1 MRNQSDAYVRRRTGV
16 RKRSLL
22 VNSIG
27 DISRGVRQS
36 FRDSKQR
43 RGLRARQ
50 RQAGCRA
57 PRRGDL
63 EDFAQK
69 DSRARPR
76 PSVVDV
82 PRPRARRAFRPRD
95 VRPGRGDGVMSDGDD
110 DERPAALTSL
120 LGGYG
125 YGSGSGSDD
134 DDDDDD
140 GRGGDDDEGPAAGP
154 ARPSAEEMRRAAAA
168 AYGGGEDEGPA
179 AGPARPSAEEM
190 RRAAA
195 AAYGEAART
204 FPADREEEEAEAK
217 EEEEEDDDDDEP
229 VAGPARPP
237 PGAAAAA
244 MYASYA
250 DADDDADADAGPAAD
265 PSRDDARDADPPP
278 SPPPPRERPPRRLH
292 SAPDAIVAKVA
303 LPPEPPGECETV
315 MRSGD
320 SLQTKV
326 KRWTELKRAGVRV
339 VDRLRCVLYTGPH
352 TTALAW

>member
-1 MRNQSDAYVRRRTGV
+1 
-16 RKRSLL
+16 
-22 VNSIG
+22 
-27 DISRGVRQS
+27 
-36 FRDSKQR
+36 
-43 RGLRARQ
+43 
-50 RQAGCRA
+50 
-57 PRRGDL
+57 
-63 EDFAQK
+63 
-69 DSRARPR
+69 
-76 PSVVDV
+76 
-82 PRPRARRAFRPRD
+82 
-95 VRPGRGDGVMSDGDD
+95 
-110 DERPAALTSL
+110 
-120 LGGYG
+120 
-125 YGSGSGSDD
+125 
-134 DDDDDD
+134 
-140 GRGGDDDEGPAAGP
+140 
-154 ARPSAEEMRRAAAA
+154 
-168 AYGGGEDEGPA
+168 
-179 AGPARPSAEEM
+179 M

-250 DADDDADADAGPAAD
+250 DADADADADAGPAAD